1 MMMFLEVHMNIS
13 VEKLLHKIEEEL
25 KEAKGTNSNA
35 KIRERVHAIKT
46 MCELILEESTTV
58 TSSTTTITSATANNA
73 SNLIVS
79 NPAYRGQV
87 ASMPNQQERLIIDEE
102 SNGESIFDF

>member
-1 MMMFLEVHMNIS
+1 MNIS
-13 VEKLLHKIEEEL
+13 VGKLLSKIEEEL
-25 KEAKGTNSNA
+25 LEAKRTNSDT

-58 TSSTTTITSATANNA
+58 TTSATINKAP
-73 SNLIVS
+73 NLVVTNPTYMGKVVS
-79 NPAYRGQV
+79 T
-87 ASMPNQQERLIIDEE
+87 PNQQERLIIDEE

>member
-1 MMMFLEVHMNIS
+1 MTMFLEVHMNIS

-25 KEAKGTNSNA
+25 KEAKDTNSDA

-46 MCELILEESTTV
+46 MCELILEESTAV
-58 TSSTTTITSATANNA
+58 TSSTTTTSAMANNA

>member
-1 MMMFLEVHMNIS
+1 MNIS

-25 KEAKGTNSNA
+25 KEAKDTNSDA

-58 TSSTTTITSATANNA
+58 TSSTTTTSAMVNNA

>member
-1 MMMFLEVHMNIS
+1 MNIS

-25 KEAKGTNSNA
+25 KEAKGTNSDA

-58 TSSTTTITSATANNA
+58 TSTTTTLANINKL

-79 NPAYRGQV
+79 NPTYRGQV

>member
-1 MMMFLEVHMNIS
+1 MNIS

-25 KEAKGTNSNA
+25 KEAKDTNSNA

-58 TSSTTTITSATANNA
+58 TNSTTTTSATVNNA
-73 SNLIVS
+73 SNLVIS
-79 NPAYRGQV
+79 NPAYSGQV
-87 ASMPNQQERLIIDEE
+87 ASIPNQQERLIIDEE

>member
-1 MMMFLEVHMNIS
+1 MNIS

-25 KEAKGTNSNA
+25 KEAKDTNSNA

-58 TSSTTTITSATANNA
+58 TSSTTTTSATANNA
-73 SNLIVS
+73 SNLVVS
-79 NPAYRGQV
+79 NRAYSGQV

>member
-1 MMMFLEVHMNIS
+1 MNIS

-58 TSSTTTITSATANNA
+58 TSTTTTSVAMNQP
-73 SNLIVS
+73 SNLVVS
-79 NPAYRGQV
+79 NPAYSGQV
-87 ASMPNQQERLIIDEE
+87 ASRPNQQERLIIDEE

>member
-1 MMMFLEVHMNIS
+1 MNIS

-58 TSSTTTITSATANNA
+58 TSTTTTSATANNA
-73 SNLIVS
+73 SNLVVS

>member
-1 MMMFLEVHMNIS
+1 MNIS

-25 KEAKGTNSNA
+25 KEAKGTNSDA

-58 TSSTTTITSATANNA
+58 TSSTTTISYVNNA
-73 SNLIVS
+73 SNLVVS

-102 SNGESIFDF
+102 SNGESDF

>member
-1 MMMFLEVHMNIS
+1 MMMSLEVHMNIS

-25 KEAKGTNSNA
+25 KEAKGTNSDA

-58 TSSTTTITSATANNA
+58 TSTTI
-73 SNLIVS
+73 
-79 NPAYRGQV
+79 QH
-87 ASMPNQQERLIIDEE
+87 
-102 SNGESIFDF
+102 

>member
-1 MMMFLEVHMNIS
+1 MNIS

-25 KEAKGTNSNA
+25 KEAKGTNSDA

-58 TSSTTTITSATANNA
+58 TSTTTTSAAINKP
-73 SNLIVS
+73 SNLVVT
-79 NPAYRGQV
+79 NPAYSGT
-87 ASMPNQQERLIIDEE
+87 SSIDAKPTRKI
-102 SNGESIFDF
+102 NHR

>member
-1 MMMFLEVHMNIS
+1 MNIS

-25 KEAKGTNSNA
+25 KEAKGTNSDA

-58 TSSTTTITSATANNA
+58 TSTNYNIS
-73 SNLIVS
+73 
-79 NPAYRGQV
+79 
-87 ASMPNQQERLIIDEE
+87 
-102 SNGESIFDF
+102 

>member
-1 MMMFLEVHMNIS
+1 MNIS

-58 TSSTTTITSATANNA
+58 TSSTTTTSATANNA

>member
-1 MMMFLEVHMNIS
+1 MNIS

-58 TSSTTTITSATANNA
+58 TSTNTTSVTANNA

-79 NPAYRGQV
+79 NPTYRGQV

>member
-1 MMMFLEVHMNIS
+1 MNIS

-58 TSSTTTITSATANNA
+58 TSSTTTTQLRQIMHPIWSFQIQ
-73 SNLIVS
+73 LI
-79 NPAYRGQV
+79 G
-87 ASMPNQQERLIIDEE
+87 DK
-102 SNGESIFDF
+102 

>member
-1 MMMFLEVHMNIS
+1 MNIS

-25 KEAKGTNSNA
+25 KGAKGTNSNA

-58 TSSTTTITSATANNA
+58 TSTTETSAMVNKP
-73 SNLIVS
+73 SNLVVS
-79 NPAYRGQV
+79 NPAYSGQV
-87 ASMPNQQERLIIDEE
+87 SSIPNQQERLIIDEE

>member
-1 MMMFLEVHMNIS
+1 MVN
-13 VEKLLHKIEEEL
+13 KP
-25 KEAKGTNSNA
+25 
-35 KIRERVHAIKT
+35 
-46 MCELILEESTTV
+46 
-58 TSSTTTITSATANNA
+58 

-79 NPAYRGQV
+79 NPTYRGQV

>member
-1 MMMFLEVHMNIS
+1 MNIS

-25 KEAKGTNSNA
+25 KEAKDTNSNA

-58 TSSTTTITSATANNA
+58 TNSTTTTSATVNNA
-73 SNLIVS
+73 SNLVIS
-79 NPAYRGQV
+79 NPAYSRQV

>member
-1 MMMFLEVHMNIS
+1 MNIS

-25 KEAKGTNSNA
+25 KEAKGTNSDA

-46 MCELILEESTTV
+46 MCELILEESTTI
-58 TSSTTTITSATANNA
+58 TSTTTTSATVNKS
-73 SNLIVS
+73 SNLVVS

-87 ASMPNQQERLIIDEE
+87 ASIPNQQERLIIDEE
-102 SNGESIFDF
+102 SNGESIFEF

>member
-1 MMMFLEVHMNIS
+1 MNIS

-58 TSSTTTITSATANNA
+58 TSGTTTTSATATNA
-73 SNLIVS
+73 SNLVVS
-79 NPAYRGQV
+79 NPAYSGQV

>member
-1 MMMFLEVHMNIS
+1 MNIS

-58 TSSTTTITSATANNA
+58 TSSTTTTSATVNNA
-73 SNLIVS
+73 SNLVVS

>member
-1 MMMFLEVHMNIS
+1 MNIS

-58 TSSTTTITSATANNA
+58 TSSTTTTSATVNKP
-73 SNLIVS
+73 SNLVVS
-79 NPAYRGQV
+79 NPAYSGQV

>member
-1 MMMFLEVHMNIS
+1 MNIS

-58 TSSTTTITSATANNA
+58 TSSTTTTSATANNA
-73 SNLIVS
+73 SNLVVS

>member
-1 MMMFLEVHMNIS
+1 MNIS

-58 TSSTTTITSATANNA
+58 TSTNTTSATANNA

-79 NPAYRGQV
+79 NPTYRGQV

>member
-1 MMMFLEVHMNIS
+1 MNIS

-25 KEAKGTNSNA
+25 KEAKGTNSDA

-58 TSSTTTITSATANNA
+58 TSSDYNNISYVNKA

-79 NPAYRGQV
+79 NPTYSGQV

>member
-1 MMMFLEVHMNIS
+1 MTRFLEVHMNIS
-13 VEKLLHKIEEEL
+13 VEKLLRKIEEEL
-25 KEAKGTNSNA
+25 KEAKGTNSDT

-46 MCELILEESTTV
+46 ICELILEESTTI
-58 TSSTTTITSATANNA
+58 TSTTTTSATVNK
-73 SNLIVS
+73 SPNLVVS

-87 ASMPNQQERLIIDEE
+87 ASLPNQQERLIIDEE

>member
-1 MMMFLEVHMNIS
+1 MNIS

-58 TSSTTTITSATANNA
+58 TSTHYTTSATANNA

-79 NPAYRGQV
+79 NPTYRGQV

>member
-1 MMMFLEVHMNIS
+1 MNIS

-25 KEAKGTNSNA
+25 KEVKGANSDA
-35 KIRERVHAIKT
+35 KIRERVYAIKT
-46 MCELILEESTTV
+46 MCELILEESTTA
-58 TSSTTTITSATANNA
+58 TSSSTTSATINKPAN
-73 SNLIVS
+73 LVVS

>member
-1 MMMFLEVHMNIS
+1 MNIS

-58 TSSTTTITSATANNA
+58 TSSTTTTSATANNA

-79 NPAYRGQV
+79 NPAYSGQV

>member
-1 MMMFLEVHMNIS
+1 MTMSLEVHMNIS

-25 KEAKGTNSNA
+25 KEAKGTNSDA

-58 TSSTTTITSATANNA
+58 TSTTTTLADINKP

-79 NPAYRGQV
+79 NPTYRGQV

>member
-1 MMMFLEVHMNIS
+1 MTRFLEVYMNIS

-25 KEAKGTNSNA
+25 KEAKGTHSDA

-58 TSSTTTITSATANNA
+58 TSMTTTSAAINKP

-79 NPAYRGQV
+79 NPAYTGQV

>member
-1 MMMFLEVHMNIS
+1 MNIS

-58 TSSTTTITSATANNA
+58 TSTTTTTSATANNA

>member
-1 MMMFLEVHMNIS
+1 MNIS

-25 KEAKGTNSNA
+25 REAKGTNSNA

-58 TSSTTTITSATANNA
+58 TSTTTTSATAKNA
-73 SNLIVS
+73 SNFVVP
-79 NPAYRGQV
+79 NPAYSGQV
-87 ASMPNQQERLIIDEE
+87 ASMPNQQKRLIIDEE